1 MRVVALI
8 PAKSRSLRLPGKNT
22 KSLAG
27 LPLFMHGVR
36 VAQAATEVGQVYV
49 SSDSPEILAVAA
61 RDAVGGL
68 LRPPAL
74 CAGEATNFQVMCYH
88 LAEWRK
94 IDQEPDI
101 LVLLQPTTPF
111 RSSDALDAI
120 IRRFVSDPQA
130 DSAITV
136 APAARVRGY
145 LEDGYW
151 VPENRATTSS
161 GRMQAHGNWQ
171 EATGHAILLRPRRTL
186 DRGSLLGERILSEPL
201 PADWL
206 DVDIDTEPDW
216 KLAQGYALAVME
228 KSA

>member
-8 PAKSRSLRLPGKNT
+8 PAKAQSRRLPGKNM
-22 KSLAG
+22 KQLVG

-36 VAQAATEVGQVYV
+36 VALAAGEIEQVYV

-61 RDAVGGL
+61 RDSVDGL
-68 LRPPAL
+68 LRPSEL
-74 CAGEATNFQVMCYH
+74 CADAATNFQVMRHH

-94 IDQEPDI
+94 AGQEPDI

-111 RSSDALDAI
+111 RSSQVLDAI
-120 IRRFVSDPQA
+120 IRRFAADPQA

-136 APAARVRGY
+136 APAGRVRGH
-145 LEDGYW
+145 LEKGYW
-151 VPENRATTSS
+151 VHEFQATTPS

-186 DRGSLLGERILSEPL
+186 DQGSLLGERILAEPL
-201 PADWL
+201 PVDWADI
-206 DVDIDTEPDW
+206 DIDTASDW
-216 KLAQGYALAVME
+216 ELAQAYARAVLE
-228 KSA
+228 KIT